1 MYQLNTYMSSMRLA
15 DQPASADF
23 FLTLMICEKALVSI
37 VLGLASSLLVATR
50 MRNEDDVTHIF
61 YSQGY
66 QLEFLPVTV
75 TGIPSMH
82 ICLDFIP
89 ELLHQQD
96 IEKQV

>member
-1 MYQLNTYMSSMRLA
+1 MYQLDTYMSSMGLA
-15 DQPASADF
+15 DQPASDDF
-23 FLTLMICEKALVSI
+23 FLTLIICEKALVSI
-37 VLGLASSLLVATR
+37 VLGLVSRMLVAKRTKH
-50 MRNEDDVTHIF
+50 EDDVTHIF